1 MISSITLLVYSVA
14 ILFVFNLLSIEFSIG
29 TIAPLVVGI
38 GLAMDACCIV
48 FERIKEE
55 LYKGRSVKSAYEE
68 GCKKSTSAILDTNI
82 TLLLASMVLSL
93 EDNSL
98 EILLSPY

>member
-1 MISSITLLVYSVA
+1 MLV
-14 ILFVFNLLSIEFSIG
+14 
-29 TIAPLVVGI
+29 
-38 GLAMDACCIV
+38 DIV

-82 TLLLASMVLSL
+82 TLLLASMVLYFFGRQLVMKFCYHLINIHSFRFNYYVL
-93 EDNSL
+93 DCSFND
-98 EILLSPY
+98 